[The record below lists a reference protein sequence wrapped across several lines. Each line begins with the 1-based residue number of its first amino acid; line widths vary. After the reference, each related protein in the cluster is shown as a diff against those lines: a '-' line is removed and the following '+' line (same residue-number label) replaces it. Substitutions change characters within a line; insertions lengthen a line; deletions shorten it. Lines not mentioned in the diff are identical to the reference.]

1 MERELRMGN
10 DNELFRS
17 KQEIN
22 SVKPSILVATPFSE
36 LGEIIRE
43 SLKDVANIDHIQKI
57 SQAISLIKGH
67 QNYSQVILDIEFGE
81 LSLLNLGKALRL
93 ISPTIKIIIISKG
106 ENPTDLDE
114 IQPCTFLHKPLL
126 LRDLEAALGI
136 TGTHDNFAGEIID
149 LEALENDYNAP
160 IRWSSNP
167 SLATRYLSRLIEKS
181 YAQEALLIQNQEL
194 WSFAGRLPEES
205 VHELNNSINQ
215 CMAKD
220 SNLDLAKF
228 ITLETTQTQHAIYA
242 SLIFVGVILAL
253 VFDAD
258 IPLGTVRKQTK
269 EFANTLSILDGND
282 LPLKSMSS
290 GYAETMSRIE
300 AKRVSRNQMFLT
312 PSVYDD
318 EKFEP
323 AYSTLLKKNEIDLVT
338 VNQAATEVKEQTQS
352 RESMDELRILFPGDE
367 SERSQAISW
376 LNENESDFKKNE
388 TGINEL
394 SSLNEF
400 ISDALYNLTY
410 SCLLIP
416 RFGPHQLTNEREK
429 QIAGCIKNIHTS
441 KGWRLEVLKVRPEYL
456 LWESNF
462 PPNITPSKH
471 IDIIRKETSRLM
483 FDNFPTF
490 KRENPSGDY
499 WAPGY
504 LIVGGK
510 NAISDQLVS
519 AFLTQNRKKHGVG
532 VVDSRSTRENM
543 IPQYPFQMA

>member
-1 MERELRMGN
+1 MGN
-10 DNELFRS
+10 DKELFRS
-17 KQEIN
+17 NQEID

-43 SLKDVANIDHIQKI
+43 SLGEVATIDHIQKI

-67 QNYSQVILDIEFGE
+67 QNYSQVILDMEFGE

-93 ISPTIKIIIISKG
+93 ISPKIKIIIISKG
-106 ENPTDLDE
+106 ENPTELDE
-114 IQPCTFLHKPLL
+114 IQPCTILHKPLL

-136 TGTHDNFAGEIID
+136 SGSRDNFGAEIID
-149 LEALENDYNAP
+149 LEALENENNSP
-160 IRWSSNP
+160 IRWSSN
-167 SLATRYLSRLIEKS
+167 SALATRYLSRLIEKS

-205 VHELNNSINQ
+205 VHELNNSINRS
-215 CMAKD
+215 MAKD

-228 ITLETTQTQHAIYA
+228 ITLKTTQTQHAVYA

-253 VFDAD
+253 VFDAE

-269 EFANTLSILDGND
+269 EFANTLSILDGNEP
-282 LPLKSMSS
+282 PLKSISS
-290 GYAETMSRIE
+290 GYAETISRIE
-300 AKRVSRNQMFLT
+300 EKRLSRNQMFFT

-323 AYSTLLKKNEIDLVT
+323 VYSTLLKKNEIHPVI
-338 VNQAATEVKEQTQS
+338 VNQPAGGVKNQTQNRAS
-352 RESMDELRILFPGDE
+352 LDELSFLFPGGE
-367 SERSQAISW
+367 SDQPQAISW
-376 LNENESDFKKNE
+376 PKDDEPNFKKIE
-388 TGINEL
+388 TGIDEL

-416 RFGPHQLTNEREK
+416 RFDSHQLTNEREI
-429 QIAGCIKNIHTS
+429 QIAECFKNIHTS
-441 KGWRLEVLKVRPEYL
+441 KGWRLDVLKVRPEYL

-471 IDIIRKETSRLM
+471 IDIIRKETSKLM
-483 FDNFPTF
+483 FENSPMLN
-490 KRENPSGDY
+490 KENPSGDY

-504 LIVGGK
+504 LIIGGK
-510 NAISDQLVS
+510 NAISEQLVS
-519 AFLTQNRKKHGVG
+519 AFLRQNRMKHGVG
-532 VVDSRSTRENM
+532 VVDSKSSTDRW
-543 IPQYPFQMA
+543 ISQFPFQLA

>member
-1 MERELRMGN
+1 MGN

-17 KQEIN
+17 NQEIN
-22 SVKPSILVATPFSE
+22 SAKPSILVATPFSE

-43 SLKDVANIDHIQKI
+43 SLRDVANIDHIQKI
-57 SQAISLIKGH
+57 SQAIALIKGH
-67 QNYSQVILDIEFGE
+67 QDYSQVILDMEFGE

-93 ISPTIKIIIISKG
+93 ICPTIKIIIISKD

-136 TGTHDNFAGEIID
+136 TGIHDNFAGEIID
-149 LEALENDYNAP
+149 LEAMENDYNAP

-181 YAQEALLIQNQEL
+181 YAQEALLIQNQEV

-205 VHELNNSINQ
+205 VHELNNSINK

-242 SLIFVGVILAL
+242 SLILVGVILAL

-269 EFANTLSILDGND
+269 EFANTLSILDGNEF
-282 LPLKSMSS
+282 PVKSVSS
-290 GYAETMSRIE
+290 GNGGTRSWIE
-300 AKRVSRNQMFLT
+300 EKGISRNQMFLT
-312 PSVYDD
+312 PSAFDD
-318 EKFEP
+318 EKFEL
-323 AYSTLLKKNEIDLVT
+323 AYSTFIKKNEIDPVT
-338 VNQAATEVKEQTQS
+338 LNQTATEVKEQTQKK
-352 RESMDELRILFPGDE
+352 ESMDDLRILFPGDE
-367 SERSQAISW
+367 SDRSNAEPW
-376 LNENESDFKKNE
+376 LDANDSDSKKNE
-388 TGINEL
+388 TANNEL

-400 ISDALYNLTY
+400 IPDALYNLTY

-416 RFGPHQLTNEREK
+416 RFGTHQLTNEREK
-429 QIAGCIKNIHTS
+429 KIAGCIKNIHTS

-462 PPNITPSKH
+462 PPNVTPSKH

-483 FDNFPTF
+483 FENFPTF

-519 AFLTQNRKKHGVG
+519 AFLRQNRKKHGVG
-532 VVDSRSTRENM
+532 VVDSRSSRDKM
-543 IPQYPFQMA
+543 VSQYPFQMA